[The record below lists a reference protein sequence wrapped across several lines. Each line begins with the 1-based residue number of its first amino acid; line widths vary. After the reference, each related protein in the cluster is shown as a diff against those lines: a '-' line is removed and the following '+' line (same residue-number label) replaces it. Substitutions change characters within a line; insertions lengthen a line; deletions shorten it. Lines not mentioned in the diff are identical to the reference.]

1 MSGIP
6 TVQLPGVYHRKIG
19 DIVVTAL
26 SDGYLDGSL
35 DVLRNITP
43 EQSAQ
48 LLRES
53 FRPVPRRTSVNCFAI
68 HTAGRLA
75 LIESGSGDYMG
86 PTVGWLQ
93 GNLKAAG
100 IDPAK
105 IEAVFLTHMHPDHS
119 AGLTDM
125 TTGSRLFP
133 NAELVAHENELPH
146 WLDDT
151 LMARGTE
158 REQLLYFRAT
168 REQTAPYMDRFRT
181 HKGGPVFPGITAVPI
196 PGHTPGHTGYLIESG
211 NEQLLIWGDIVH
223 VPEVQVPHPKVT
235 IAFDTD
241 PDAAAATRV
250 RIFDMVAT
258 DRLLLAGMHV
268 HFPGF
273 ANLAKRDDGYVLVQE
288 PWKQVL

>member
-1 MSGIP
+1 MTDLP
-6 TVQLPGVYHRKIG
+6 TVQIPGVYHRKIG
-19 DIVVTAL
+19 DILVTAL
-26 SDGYLDGSL
+26 SDGYLDGSME
-35 DVLRNITP
+35 VLRNISP
-43 EQSAQ
+43 EQSIE
-48 LLRES
+48 LLREN

-68 HTAGRLA
+68 HSAGRLA
-75 LIESGSGDYMG
+75 LIETGSGNYMG

-93 GNLKAAG
+93 RNLKAAG

-125 TTGSRLFP
+125 TTGNRLFP
-133 NAELVAHENELPH
+133 NAELVAHESELPH

-151 LMARGTE
+151 LMAKGTE
-158 REQLLYFRAT
+158 REQKLYFQAT
-168 REQTAPYMDRFRT
+168 REQTRPYMDRFRT

-223 VPEVQVPHPKVT
+223 VPEVQIPFPKVT

-241 PDAAAATRV
+241 PDAAASTRAKV
-250 RIFDMVAT
+250 FDMVAT
-258 DRLLLAGMHV
+258 DRLLIAGMHI

-273 ANLAKRDDGYVLVQE
+273 ANLAKRGDGYVLVQE
-288 PWKQVL
+288 QWKQVL